1 MYQEQFH
8 FALNAY
14 WLGLSDADSSEIQ
27 GIQNLVFLT
36 PKQAANYL
44 HLSSKTIWNHTFY
57 EIVAEEIRQE
67 KLVDRLYTR
76 IFASPDFL
84 KNKKILDKELKIIAI
99 GKILLTSIQAMKIP
113 MRIPTAI
120 SADGGGAESANTS
133 FI

>member
-84 KNKKILDKELKIIAI
+84 KKKKHH
-99 GKILLTSIQAMKIP
+99 
-113 MRIPTAI
+113 R
-120 SADGGGAESANTS
+120 NTS
-133 FI
+133 DEDSNANSNRNKCRWWRC